1 MSVMTAGERR
11 RRAGATRGRPL
22 PAGTPGQQ
30 TVTAEERRPG
40 PAASGR
46 RHGAT
51 GQRTRHLTVVPPAQA
66 SKAATSAATGAAPA
80 RGPAVAPN
88 ARGSQAVRQAED
100 SPVIRPETARPG
112 AARAGGLRPR
122 AARTGAARPGAARP
136 GVARPQGTRL
146 TRGHATRPGA
156 ALAGA
161 ATLETAQ
168 ARPVRTRIRL
178 TRRGRIVVATLITA
192 GVVLVAALA
201 WLVGTTRAEA
211 AGSGSPASAVY
222 HSLRSVVVQP
232 GESLWTIATQA
243 DPAGDPRTVMQEIV
257 DINALHGTS
266 VQPGQRLWLPR
277 G

>member
-22 PAGTPGQQ
+22 AAGTPGQQ
-30 TVTAEERRPG
+30 TVTAGERRPG
-40 PAASGR
+40 PAASGQ

-51 GQRTRHLTVVPPAQA
+51 GQRTRHLAVVPPPQP
-66 SKAATSAATGAAPA
+66 SKAATPAGAGAPPP
-80 RGPAVAPN
+80 RGHAVPPN
-88 ARGSQAVRQAED
+88 AKGSQTVPQAAD
-100 SPVIRPETARPG
+100 SPVMRPETARPG
-112 AARAGGLRPR
+112 AARAGGARPK
-122 AARTGAARPGAARP
+122 AARPGAARP

-266 VQPGQRLWLPR
+266 VQPGERLWLPR

>member
-80 RGPAVAPN
+80 RGPAVPPN
-88 ARGSQAVRQAED
+88 ARGSQAVRQAAD

-112 AARAGGLRPR
+112 AARAGGARPR
-122 AARTGAARPGAARP
+122 AARPGAA
-136 GVARPQGTRL
+136 
-146 TRGHATRPGA
+146 RPGA

-168 ARPVRTRIRL
+168 PRPVRTRVRL

-201 WLVGTTRAEA
+201 WLAGTTRAEA

>member
-22 PAGTPGQQ
+22 PAGTPGLAA
-30 TVTAEERRPG
+30 VPPPSRFAG

-80 RGPAVAPN
+80 RGPAVPPN
-88 ARGSQAVRQAED
+88 ARGSQAVRQAAD
-100 SPVIRPETARPG
+100 SPVVRPGTARPG
-112 AARAGGLRPR
+112 AARAGG
-122 AARTGAARPGAARP
+122 ARPKAA
-136 GVARPQGTRL
+136 
-146 TRGHATRPGA
+146 RPGA

-161 ATLETAQ
+161 ATVETAQ
-168 ARPVRTRIRL
+168 ARPVRTRVRL

-201 WLVGTTRAEA
+201 WLAGTTRAEA
-211 AGSGSPASAVY
+211 AGSGPPASAVY

-243 DPAGDPRTVMQEIV
+243 DPAGDPRTVMQEII
-257 DINALHGTS
+257 DINALNGTS